1 MSARRPDPYAVLG
14 LRRGASQAEITHAYR
29 ALLRRHHP
37 DTRRGEADASTDS
50 DAELGQVIAA
60 YAQLRHGVPPADPP
74 RPPAPAREPGQHP
87 DQHPDG
93 KPVPAAERSPI
104 RAGPVRWQASRPDEP
119 MQPDGEA
126 LLGDDLLSAAL
137 RWLRR

>member
-1 MSARRPDPYAVLG
+1 MSARRPDTYAVLG

-37 DTRRGEADASTDS
+37 DTRREEADASTDS

-60 YAQLRHGVPPADPP
+60 YAQLRHADPADPAAAG
-74 RPPAPAREPGQHP
+74 PAAGPASARAGVSH
-87 DQHPDG
+87 DASRG
-93 KPVPAAERSPI
+93 PAAERSPI
-104 RAGPVRWQASRPDEP
+104 RAGPVRWQASPADEP
-119 MQPDGEA
+119 LQPDGEA
-126 LLGDDLLSAAL
+126 LLGDDVLSAAL

>member
-37 DTRRGEADASTDS
+37 DTRREGVDASTDS
-50 DAELGQVIAA
+50 DAALGQVIAA
-60 YAQLRHGVPPADPP
+60 YAQLRHGVPQADLP
-74 RPPAPAREPGQHP
+74 RPPAPARVPGRHP
-87 DQHPDG
+87 DQQPDG
-93 KPVPAAERSPI
+93 KPIPAAERSPI
-104 RAGPVRWQASRPDEP
+104 RAGPVRWQASPAYEP
-119 MQPDGEA
+119 LEPDGEA
-126 LLGDDLLSAAL
+126 PLGDDLLSAAL